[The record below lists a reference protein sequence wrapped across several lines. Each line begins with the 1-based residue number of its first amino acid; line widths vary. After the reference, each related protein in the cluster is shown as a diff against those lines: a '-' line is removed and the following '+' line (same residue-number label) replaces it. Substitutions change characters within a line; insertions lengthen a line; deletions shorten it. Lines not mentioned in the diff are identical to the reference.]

1 MHKKSVQPECLD
13 RKATNSDFLDRYK
26 YHVAVTV
33 EKRSE
38 LIWQPNTFMYTCMS
52 AVIFE
57 TLLYPNFSAIITM
70 PF

>member
-26 YHVAVTV
+26 YHVAVTGTNMAAKYFYV
-33 EKRSE
+33 
-38 LIWQPNTFMYTCMS
+38 CMS

>member
-1 MHKKSVQPECLD
+1 MHKKSVQPESLD

-38 LIWQPNTFMYTCMS
+38 LIWQPNTFMYVCQ
-52 AVIFE
+52 
-57 TLLYPNFSAIITM
+57 L
-70 PF
+70 